1 MENKNIKYFI
11 YDDCNK
17 LFLNKLFLK
26 DDYKI
31 FNFRKIFNPKFK
43 RIFFLIKFLIQ
54 NLFSFKNMMI
64 LIKDGFH
71 VAIVFNEIKN
81 YKPKFVITTTD
92 NDLRFYLLKQYF
104 DKNIKFIAIQNGI
117 RSKFLDMFDNPLL
130 KSQKENLTAD
140 YYLSFGNNIKNIL
153 NKYIRTKVISIGSFK
168 SNFVITKKKFSS
180 YSQKNCILYISTFR
194 NRSKIEIL
202 GRSLNNQ
209 IVYYKNLL
217 NEEIILI
224 KQLKKYCLKY
234 NLKLSI
240 AGSSLSSS
248 NNEIKFYK
256 NILSNCK
263 WKFYKREDIFSNYRL
278 LDQFEI
284 IVTNGS
290 TLGYEA
296 LGRNKKVA
304 FFFRNFSPYKKDWL
318 YGWPDQRLPRGF
330 FYSNS
335 LIENEISR
343 VLNNLRNV
351 KNSKWRSILLREK
364 NRYMHFY
371 IGNNKLKDILSGKI

>member
-31 FNFRKIFNPKFK
+31 FNFRKIFNTKFK

-318 YGWPDQRLPRGF
+318 YGWPDQRLPKGF

>member
-31 FNFRKIFNPKFK
+31 FNFRKIFNTKFK

-194 NRSKIEIL
+194 NRSKVEIL

-318 YGWPDQRLPRGF
+318 YGWPDQRLPKGF

>member
-17 LFLNKLFLK
+17 LFLKKFFIKKN
-26 DDYKI
+26 YKI
-31 FNFRKIFNPKFK
+31 FNFRKIFNSKLK
-43 RIFFLIKFLIQ
+43 RIFYFLKFLTQ
-54 NLFSFKNMMI
+54 NLFSFKKMMI

-71 VAIVFNEIKN
+71 VAIVCNEIKN

-117 RSKFLDMFDNPLL
+117 RSKFLDMFGNPLL
-130 KSQKENLTAD
+130 ISKKKNFMSD

-153 NKYIRTKVISIGSFK
+153 NKYIKTKVIPIGSFK
-168 SNFVITKKKFSS
+168 SNFVYIKNEFTR
-180 YSQKNCILYISTFR
+180 YSKTNCILYISTFR
-194 NRSKIEIL
+194 NRSKFEIL
-202 GRSLNNQ
+202 GHSPNNK
-209 IVYYKNLL
+209 IIYYKNLL

-224 KQLKKYCLKY
+224 KQLKEYCIKC

-240 AGSSLSSS
+240 AGSSLSSYK
-248 NNEIKFYK
+248 NEIKFYK
-256 NILSNCK
+256 SILSNCK

-278 LDQFEI
+278 LDHFEI

-304 FFFRNFSPYKKDWL
+304 FFFRNFSPYKKDWF
-318 YGWPDQRLPRGF
+318 YGWPDQRIPKGF

-364 NRYMHFY
+364 NKCMHFY
-371 IGNNKLKDILSGKI
+371 LGNNKLKDILSGKI

>member
-318 YGWPDQRLPRGF
+318 YGWPDQRLPKGF